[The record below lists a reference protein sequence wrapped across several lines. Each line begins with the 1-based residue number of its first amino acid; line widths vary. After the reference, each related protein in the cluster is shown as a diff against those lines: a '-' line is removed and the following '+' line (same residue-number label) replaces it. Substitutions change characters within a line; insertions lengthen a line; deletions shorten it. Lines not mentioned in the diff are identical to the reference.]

1 MTDNGGFLYDHLIE
15 GTQGMWHYPA
25 IDPVAISIGPFSVYW
40 YAISYLVGIGLVW
53 WTLKYRIRI
62 YGLKWTDEDLS
73 DIIFYA
79 VLGVLIGGRV
89 GYVLFYGQEMLR
101 LDPLAALRI
110 WEGGM
115 SSTVGLLAYL
125 WG

>member
-1 MTDNGGFLYDHLIE
+1 MTDNVVFLSTYLIE

-25 IDPVAISIGPFSVYW
+25 IDPVAISIGPFSIYW

-53 WTLKYRIRI
+53 WTLKYRIRTC
-62 YGLKWTDEDLS
+62 GLKWTDEDLS

-89 GYVLFYGQEMLR
+89 GYVFFFMGKR
-101 LDPLAALRI
+101 CS
-110 WEGGM
+110 G
-115 SSTVGLLAYL
+115 
-125 WG
+125 